1 MAEALE
7 ILFVGPNAVASGCLL
22 VVLVLAAISTLGA
35 LDLEIFD
42 VLNVD
47 GAIEG
52 SGDGLFLGVLAMPLR
67 FLNLGKLPAIA
78 WISIFAWIFWAASLA
93 AWLLFDQSNYA
104 GKENLITTG
113 ATTQLA
119 LRNLAIALVLTK
131 LATEPL
137 KPLFKDK
144 KQRMGGAELVG
155 GGCEVCSHHADALS
169 GQARFQTEGAP
180 LLLSVRTNGENM
192 KKRDIGKIVSYDEL
206 TSVYVIEAT

>member
-7 ILFVGPNAVASGCLL
+7 ILFVGPNAVASVCLL
-22 VVLVLAAISTLGA
+22 IVFVLAAISTLGA

-42 VLNVD
+42 VLDV
-47 GAIEG
+47 GGGIEG
-52 SGDGLFLGVLAMPLR
+52 SADALSLGVLAMPLR
-67 FLNLGKLPAIA
+67 FLNLGKIPAIA

-93 AWLLFDQSNYA
+93 AWLLLDQSDYA
-104 GKENLITTG
+104 GEENLITTG

-131 LATEPL
+131 LTTEPL
-137 KPLFKDK
+137 KRFFKDK

-155 GGCEVCSHHADALS
+155 EVCEVCSYHVDAQS
-169 GQARFQTEGAP
+169 GQARFQTESAP

-192 KKRDIGKIVSYDEL
+192 KKRDIGQIVSYDEL
-206 TSVYVIEAT
+206 TNVYVIEAI